1 MFTIVVNVDRT
12 LEMGPQSAW
21 RATVQVDGRVIDRS
35 VKGNKQSAPRKVS
48 TMVSEENG
56 KLVKGRLAF
65 PKVVSWTDSSGGR
78 RLMWQRTTDG
88 ELAVTLQVAQLRWI
102 GQISITFE
110 RGFRVKTKGARDAL
124 IAESDVG
131 VASEQGK
138 Q

>member
-1 MFTIVVNVDRT
+1 
-12 LEMGPQSAW
+12 
-21 RATVQVDGRVIDRS
+21 
-35 VKGNKQSAPRKVS
+35 
-48 TMVSEENG
+48 MVSEENG
-56 KLVKGRLAF
+56 KLVKGRLTF
-65 PKVVSWTDSSGGR
+65 TKLVSWDYPSVGR
-78 RLMWQRTTDG
+78 RLMWQRTTDE
-88 ELAVTLQVAQLRWI
+88 ELAVTLQVAQLRTI